1 MIPIWTIGFVIGFI
15 GAIMGIGGG
24 FMLVPALIYLMRV
37 PTGVVI
43 GTSMVL
49 TLVTMAY
56 ATIIHAATNHLVDAL
71 LALLLM
77 IGGVIGAQFGART
90 GQRFSGEQLRLLLGL
105 LVLSVGLRFAY
116 DLVVQPADLF
126 TMRPSRRS
134 NERAPHHRGAAATL
148 LALAT
153 PAAAERLVSTLST
166 SRVLIASNF
175 TGADVVLFGSVE
187 RDAQTVARRGGYDIV
202 VTVTGPR
209 ETIVT
214 FRKQRVAGVWVNAD
228 SRTFVEGAVL
238 SRGARQPHRSTTSPT
253 STRCGA
259 PRPASRA
266 RCCRRRSPAT
276 SANSIRD
283 DPFRQAFLRLKI
295 DQRLYREQQ
304 NGVTFL
310 TPALFRATIPIPDNA
325 PTGVYEIDVKLFAD
339 GALLARTQTAI
350 EVVKVGFE
358 QVVANAA
365 RDHGLLYGLATALMA
380 LLTGWFASVV
390 FRKD

>member
-1 MIPIWTIGFVIGFI
+1 MS
-15 GAIMGIGGG
+15 A
-24 FMLVPALIYLMRV
+24 RR
-37 PTGVVI
+37 
-43 GTSMVL
+43 
-49 TLVTMAY
+49 
-56 ATIIHAATNHLVDAL
+56 II
-71 LALLLM
+71 
-77 IGGVIGAQFGART
+77 
-90 GQRFSGEQLRLLLGL
+90 
-105 LVLSVGLRFAY
+105 
-116 DLVVQPADLF
+116 
-126 TMRPSRRS
+126 
-134 NERAPHHRGAAATL
+134 
-148 LALAT
+148 ALASLAMIALGT

-202 VTVTGPR
+202 ATVTGPR

-228 SRTFVEGAVL
+228 QRTFVKAPSYLHVL
-238 SRGARQPHRSTTSPT
+238 ANRTINDIADINTLRRTQTGLARTLLPQEI
-253 STRCGA
+253 GGDIA
-259 PRPASRA
+259 D
-266 RCCRRRSPAT
+266 
-276 SANSIRD
+276 SIRD

-295 DQRLYREQQ
+295 DQKLYGEQQ

-325 PTGVYEIDVKLFAD
+325 PTGSYEVDVKLFAD
-339 GALLARTQTAI
+339 GALLARTQTAM

-365 RDHGLLYGLATALMA
+365 RDHGLIYGIATALMA

>member
-1 MIPIWTIGFVIGFI
+1 
-15 GAIMGIGGG
+15 MGIGGG
-24 FMLVPALIYLMRV
+24 FMLVPALIYLIRV

-90 GQRFSGEQLRLLLGL
+90 GQRFSGEQLRLLLGC
-105 LVLSVGLRFAY
+105 SCSRSACACLRPRSA
-116 DLVVQPADLF
+116 AG
-126 TMRPSRRS
+126 RPVHH
-134 NERAPHHRGAAATL
+134 AHHRGAAMSARRSI
-148 LALAT
+148 ALAAFRAAL
-153 PAAAERLVSTLST
+153 PARDPVAAERLVSTLST

-209 ETIVT
+209 ENIVT
-214 FRKQRVAGVWVNAD
+214 FRKQRVAASGSMRTSAPS
-228 SRTFVEGAVL
+228 SRHRPISPCSPTA
-238 SRGARQPHRSTTSPT
+238 RSTTSPT

-276 SANSIRD
+276 SPTRS
-283 DPFRQAFLRLKI
+283 
-295 DQRLYREQQ
+295 
-304 NGVTFL
+304 
-310 TPALFRATIPIPDNA
+310 ATIRS
-325 PTGVYEIDVKLFAD
+325 
-339 GALLARTQTAI
+339 ARPSCA
-350 EVVKVGFE
+350 
-358 QVVANAA
+358 
-365 RDHGLLYGLATALMA
+365 
-380 LLTGWFASVV
+380 
-390 FRKD
+390 